1 MNWDIS
7 KISIPVFDLKKSKEF
22 YDFILNDLNGNA
34 HINENEDECLIG
46 SGDCK
51 LRLYSLKHDLA
62 PLSRRTFPTI
72 LVKNFEQKIDV
83 FSKNKVNFKILDR
96 KPTTIIIQETSFN
109 YIELMDI
116 KDFKKTNFHQD
127 VMNWGFHH
135 INLESYDVRESV
147 NFFKNF
153 LNLDEGTWQAPK
165 SLGDVNI
172 KKDQLAVFPLN
183 KKHGGLH
190 INKADFTFSWRNKF
204 IHNPT
209 IGGHPAFSVKNI
221 KEIIAKLKKNNI
233 PFTDAKVYAMPGI
246 YQVYLYDPNAN
257 VIEINQSIG

>member
-22 YDFILNDLNGNA
+22 YDFILNDVKGDA
-34 HINENEDECLIG
+34 HINDNEDECSVR
-46 SGDCK
+46 SGDCE
-51 LRLYSLKHDLA
+51 LRLYRLKNDL
-62 PLSRRTFPTI
+62 LEQSRRTFPTI
-72 LVKNFEQKIDV
+72 LVKNLQQKIDI
-83 FSKNKVNFKILDR
+83 FKKNKVNFKILD
-96 KPTTIIIQETSFN
+96 KKSNLILIQETSFN
-109 YIELMDI
+109 YIELEDF
-116 KDFKKTNFHQD
+116 KDFKKKIFHKD
-127 VMNWGFHH
+127 VINWGFHH
-135 INLESYDVRESV
+135 INLESYDVRGSV
-147 NFFKNF
+147 NFFKKF
-153 LNLDEGTWQAPK
+153 LNMDEGSWEAPK

-172 KKDQLAVFPLN
+172 KKNQLAVFPLN

-233 PFTDAKVYAMPGI
+233 PFTDAKIYAMPDI

-257 VIEINQSIG
+257 VIEINQSVG